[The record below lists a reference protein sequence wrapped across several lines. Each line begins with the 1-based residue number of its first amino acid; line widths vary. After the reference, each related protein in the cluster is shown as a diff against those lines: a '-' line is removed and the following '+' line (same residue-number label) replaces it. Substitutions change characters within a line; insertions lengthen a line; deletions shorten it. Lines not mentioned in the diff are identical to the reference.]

1 MPPTSTNHTSQ
12 PITSTH
18 KSHYPLNTITVHCS
32 ATRAEQDIGVS
43 TIRAWHRAKGWRDIG
58 YHFVITRTGNIE
70 TGRPLSH
77 IGAHVR
83 GHNRGNIG
91 ICVVGGCDE
100 QGGAQDNFT
109 LAQRKAL
116 FALIER
122 LQQEHSI
129 TDEQVKPHHAFA
141 NKACPVMVLHPVQ
154 SVSVVKQTNKET
166 L

>member
-1 MPPTSTNHTSQ
+1 MPPTPTNHT
-12 PITSTH
+12 PVPATSPH
-18 KSHYPLNTITVHCS
+18 NSHSPLTTITVHCS
-32 ATRAEQDIGVS
+32 ATRAEQDIGAS
-43 TIRAWHRAKGWRDIG
+43 TLRAWHRAKGWRDIG
-58 YHFVITRTGNIE
+58 YHFVVTRAGKVE

-122 LQQEHSI
+122 LQQAHGI
-129 TDEQVKPHHAFA
+129 ADEQVKPHHAFA